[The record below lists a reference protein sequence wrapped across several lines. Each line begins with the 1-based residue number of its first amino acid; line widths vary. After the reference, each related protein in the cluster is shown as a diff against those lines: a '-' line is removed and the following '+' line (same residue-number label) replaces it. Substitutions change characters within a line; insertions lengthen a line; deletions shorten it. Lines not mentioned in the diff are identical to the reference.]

1 MMPLKTRI
9 FFSSRTAGLGF
20 AVAMQ
25 YLPTA
30 DDVRNFNRI
39 PCLRESLARGLGS
52 GLVAAVAWGAL
63 SRSARRVGDGFF
75 LGWMGASVVS
85 WGLCRRNDRIRREA
99 VQRMM
104 LAQSK
109 APDMAELEAQ
119 RSAEAAEAEQA
130 ISRQ

>member
-1 MMPLKTRI
+1 MPI
-9 FFSSRTAGLGF
+9 
-20 AVAMQ
+20 VMQ

-39 PCLRESLARGLGS
+39 PCLREAMVRGLGS

-63 SRSARRVGDGFF
+63 SRSGRRVGDGFF

-85 WGLCRRNDRIRREA
+85 WGLCRRNERIRREA

-104 LAQSK
+104 LAQSR
-109 APDMAELEAQ
+109 APDMAELQ
-119 RSAEAAEAEQA
+119 AERAAEASQAEQA
-130 ISRQ
+130 VANRQ

>member
-1 MMPLKTRI
+1 
-9 FFSSRTAGLGF
+9 
-20 AVAMQ
+20 MQ

-39 PCLRESLARGLGS
+39 PCMRESLVRGLGS
-52 GLVAAVAWGAL
+52 GLVAALAWGAL

-85 WGLCRRNDRIRREA
+85 WGLCRRNERIRREA

-104 LAQSK
+104 LAQSQ
-109 APDMAELEAQ
+109 APDMAELQTRRKE
-119 RSAEAAEAEQA
+119 EAEQA
-130 ISRQ
+130 DAATRQ